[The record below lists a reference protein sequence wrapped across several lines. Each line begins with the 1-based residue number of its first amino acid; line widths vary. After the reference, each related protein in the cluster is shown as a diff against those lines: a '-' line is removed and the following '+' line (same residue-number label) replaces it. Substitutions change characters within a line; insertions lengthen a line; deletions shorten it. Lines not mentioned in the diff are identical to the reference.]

1 MPQKPI
7 RMCISCRVRQEK
19 NLLNR
24 FQCKEKK
31 LGKFDGVGRSFYIC
45 DDCMEDTKKL
55 EKALYRH
62 CKNKDEYIA
71 QLKEIVANGR

>member
-1 MPQKPI
+1 MG
-7 RMCISCRVRQEK
+7 
-19 NLLNR
+19 N
-24 FQCKEKK
+24 
-31 LGKFDGVGRSFYIC
+31 
-45 DDCMEDTKKL
+45 TKKL